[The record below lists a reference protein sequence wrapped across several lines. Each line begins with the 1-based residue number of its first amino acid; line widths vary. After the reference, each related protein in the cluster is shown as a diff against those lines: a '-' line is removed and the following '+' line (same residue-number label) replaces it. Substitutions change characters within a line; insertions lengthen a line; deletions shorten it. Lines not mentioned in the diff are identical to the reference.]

1 MKQTA
6 TQFQMPGMLNVLNIS
21 PRRSFDTEPWAAFYC
36 RLSQDDGLDG
46 ESNSIQHQKQ
56 ILERYAKEHGITRY
70 KFYVDDGISGT
81 TFNRPG
87 FQEMLADIE
96 AGYVSMV
103 VVKDMSRFGRD
114 YLQVGMY
121 TEVLFPEKDIHFV
134 AINDGVDS
142 EKGDNDFTPLR
153 NLFNEWYA
161 RDTSKKIRAVV
172 KAKGMSGKRLSH
184 LPPYGYIMGDEG
196 NWVIDEETGPVV
208 KEIFA
213 LCLSG
218 LGPTKIANILTARN
232 IPTPGTINYRRYGNK
247 QGYCPQAPCKWVY
260 QTVSNILERV
270 EYLGH
275 TVNFKTT
282 KKSYKSKKVIINGDD
297 KRMVFKNTH
306 PALIDQDTFD
316 RVQAI
321 RKGKCRHTKIGSVG
335 LFSGLLFC
343 ADCGSKM
350 YHHRGSGIKE
360 SYEYYTCAGYSKRVN
375 PCTTHHI
382 SVKNLKKLVTDD
394 LRRVTHFA
402 SENEREFVTMLVSC
416 SMREQKRALAEMQRE
431 LENSQNRYD
440 ELDNIIQHLYEDKIK
455 GQLTDERFAKL
466 SAGYEAEQKGLEGTI
481 KELSE
486 QITQKTDKT
495 INIDRFMKLV
505 KRHTSFEELTQTLL
519 NTFIEKILVHE
530 VEIDAEGKKH
540 QEIEIVYNFIG
551 SVELPE
557 EATHEEAS
565 EPVELPK
572 RESRRSKKS
581 A

>member
-1 MKQTA
+1 MPKEPKITA
-6 TQFQMPGMLNVLNIS
+6 LY
-21 PRRSFDTEPWAAFYC
+21 E
-36 RLSQDDGLDG
+36 RLSRDDDLAG
-46 ESNSIQHQKQ
+46 ESNSITNQKKY
-56 ILERYAKEHGITRY
+56 LEDYAQKNGFKNIRHFT
-70 KFYVDDGISGT
+70 DDGFSGVN
-81 TFNRPG
+81 FNRPG
-87 FQEMLADIE
+87 FQSLIKEVE
-96 AGYVSMV
+96 AGNVETLI
-103 VVKDMSRFGRD
+103 VKDMSRLGRN
-114 YLQVGMY
+114 YLQVGFY
-121 TEVLFPEKDIHFV
+121 TEVLFPQKNVRFL
-134 AINDGVDS
+134 AINNSIDS
-142 EKGDNDFTPLR
+142 NNASDNDFAPFL
-153 NLFNEWYA
+153 NIMNEWYA

-505 KRHTSFEELTQTLL
+505 KKHTSFEELTPTLL

>member
-6 TQFQMPGMLNVLNIS
+6 TQIKMPGMLNVLNIS
-21 PRRSFDTEPWAAFYC
+21 PIRSFDTEPWAAFYC

-96 AGYVSMV
+96 AGYVNMV

-184 LPPYGYIMGDEG
+184 LPPYGYIMGEEG

-260 QTVSNILERV
+260 QTVGNILERV
-270 EYLGH
+270 RFL
-275 TVNFKTT
+275 
-282 KKSYKSKKVIINGDD
+282 YKGIIINHN
-297 KRMVFKNTH
+297 KNR
-306 PALIDQDTFD
+306 A
-316 RVQAI
+316 
-321 RKGKCRHTKIGSVG
+321 
-335 LFSGLLFC
+335 
-343 ADCGSKM
+343 
-350 YHHRGSGIKE
+350 
-360 SYEYYTCAGYSKRVN
+360 
-375 PCTTHHI
+375 
-382 SVKNLKKLVTDD
+382 NL
-394 LRRVTHFA
+394 H
-402 SENEREFVTMLVSC
+402 
-416 SMREQKRALAEMQRE
+416 
-431 LENSQNRYD
+431 
-440 ELDNIIQHLYEDKIK
+440 
-455 GQLTDERFAKL
+455 
-466 SAGYEAEQKGLEGTI
+466 
-481 KELSE
+481 
-486 QITQKTDKT
+486 
-495 INIDRFMKLV
+495 
-505 KRHTSFEELTQTLL
+505 
-519 NTFIEKILVHE
+519 
-530 VEIDAEGKKH
+530 
-540 QEIEIVYNFIG
+540 
-551 SVELPE
+551 
-557 EATHEEAS
+557 
-565 EPVELPK
+565 
-572 RESRRSKKS
+572 
-581 A
+581 

>member
-6 TQFQMPGMLNVLNIS
+6 TQFKMPGIVNALNIS
-21 PRRSFDTEPWAAFYC
+21 SRRSFDMEPWAAFYC
-36 RLSQDDGLDG
+36 RLSQDDGLEG

-96 AGYVSMV
+96 AGYVYLV
-103 VVKDMSRFGRD
+103 AVKDMSRFGRD

-121 TEVLFPEKDIHFV
+121 TEVLFPEKDIRFV

-142 EKGDNDFTPLR
+142 KKGDNDFTPLR

-172 KAKGMSGKRLSH
+172 KTKGMAGKRLSH
-184 LPPYGYIMGDEG
+184 LLPYGYIMGDEE
-196 NWVIDEETGPVV
+196 NWIIDDETGPVV

-218 LGPTKIANILTARN
+218 LGPTKIANILTAKN

-247 QGYCPQAPCKWVY
+247 QGYCPQAPCKWIY
-260 QTVSNILERV
+260 QTISNILERV

-316 RVQAI
+316 RVQVI
-321 RKGKCRHTKIGSVG
+321 RQGKCRHTKIGSVG

-382 SVKNLKKLVTDD
+382 SVKNLKILVAAD

-402 SENEREFVTMLVSC
+402 AEHEREFITMMVSC
-416 SMREQKRALAEMQRE
+416 SMREQKRALVEMQKE
-431 LENSQNRYD
+431 LDISQSRYD

-466 SAGYEAEQKGLEGTI
+466 SARYEAEQKGLEETI
-481 KELSE
+481 KGLSE
-486 QITQKTDKT
+486 QISQKTDKT

-505 KRHTSFEELTQTLL
+505 KKHTSFEELTPTLF

-530 VEIDAEGKKH
+530 VEVDAEGQKRQK
-540 QEIEIVYNFIG
+540 IEIVYNFIG
-551 SVELPE
+551 SVELPK
-557 EATHEEAS
+557 EAYHEEAI
-565 EPVELPK
+565 EAIELPK
-572 RESRRSKKS
+572 REKRKKS

>member
-1 MKQTA
+1 MKRTA
-6 TQFQMPGMLNVLNIS
+6 TQFKMPGIANALNIS
-21 PRRSFDTEPWAAFYC
+21 SRRSFDTEPWAAFYC
-36 RLSQDDGLDG
+36 RLSQDDGLEG

-56 ILERYAKEHGITRY
+56 ILERYAKEYGITRY

-96 AGYVSMV
+96 AGYVYLV
-103 VVKDMSRFGRD
+103 AVKDMSRFGRD

-121 TEVLFPEKDIHFV
+121 TEVLFPEKDIRFV

-172 KAKGMSGKRLSH
+172 KAKGMAGKRLSH
-184 LPPYGYIMGDEG
+184 LPPYGYIMGDEE
-196 NWVIDEETGPVV
+196 NWIIDDETGPVV

-218 LGPTKIANILTARN
+218 LGPTKIANILTAKN

-247 QGYCPQAPCKWVY
+247 QGYCPQAPCKWIY
-260 QTVSNILERV
+260 QTVINILERV

-316 RVQAI
+316 RVQVI
-321 RKGKCRHTKIGSVG
+321 RQGKCRHTKIGSVG

-382 SVKNLKKLVTDD
+382 SVKNLKILVAAD

-402 SENEREFVTMLVSC
+402 AEHERESITMMVSC
-416 SMREQKRALAEMQRE
+416 SMREQKRALVEMQKE
-431 LENSQNRYD
+431 LDTSQSRYN

-466 SAGYEAEQKGLEGTI
+466 SAGYEAEQKGLEETI

-486 QITQKTDKT
+486 QISQKTDKT

-505 KRHTSFEELTQTLL
+505 KKHTSFEELTPTLL

-530 VEIDAEGKKH
+530 VEVDA
-540 QEIEIVYNFIG
+540 
-551 SVELPE
+551 
-557 EATHEEAS
+557 
-565 EPVELPK
+565 
-572 RESRRSKKS
+572 
-581 A
+581 

>member
-1 MKQTA
+1 MRQTA
-6 TQFQMPGMLNVLNIS
+6 TQFQMPGMANALSIS
-21 PRRSFDTEPWAAFYC
+21 SRRSFDTEPWAAFYC

-56 ILERYAKEHGITRY
+56 ILERYAKEHGIKKY

-96 AGYVSMV
+96 AGYVYMV

-184 LPPYGYIMGDEG
+184 LPPYGYIMGEDDK
-196 NWVIDEETGPVV
+196 WVIDEETGPAV

-218 LGPTKIANILTARN
+218 LGPTKIANILTTRN
-232 IPTPGTINYRRYGNK
+232 IPTPGTVNYRRYGNK
-247 QGYCPQAPCKWVY
+247 QGYCPQAPCKWLY

-297 KRMVFKNTH
+297 KRMIFKDTH

-316 RVQAI
+316 RVQVI
-321 RKGKCRHTKIGSVG
+321 RQGKCRHTKIGTVG

-350 YHHRGSGIKE
+350 YHHRGSGLKE

-382 SVKNLKKLVTDD
+382 SIKNLKKLVTED

-402 SENEREFVTMLVSC
+402 AEHEREFISMLVSC

-431 LENSQNRYD
+431 LENNQSRYD

-455 GQLTDERFAKL
+455 GQLTEERFTKL

-481 KELSE
+481 RELSE
-486 QITQKTDKT
+486 QIAQKTDKT

-505 KRHTSFEELTQTLL
+505 KKNTSFEELTPTLL

-530 VEIDAEGKKH
+530 IKVDAEGKKS
-540 QEIEIVYNFIG
+540 QKIEIVYNFIG

-557 EATHEEAS
+557 EAYQETAEE
-565 EPVELPK
+565 PIELPL
-572 RESRRSKKS
+572 RESRKRKKS

>member
-46 ESNSIQHQKQ
+46 ESNSIQHQKK

-96 AGYVSMV
+96 AGYVNMV

-218 LGPTKIANILTARN
+218 LGPTKIANILTDRN

-260 QTVSNILERV
+260 QSVSNILERV

-297 KRMVFKNTH
+297 KRMVFENTH

-375 PCTTHHI
+375 PCTTHHV
-382 SVKNLKKLVTDD
+382 SVKNLKKLVTED

-431 LENSQNRYD
+431 LESNQNRYD
-440 ELDNIIQHLYEDKIK
+440 EVDKIIQHLYEDKIK
-455 GQLTDERFAKL
+455 GNMTDMRFQKL
-466 SAGYEAEQKGLEGTI
+466 SAGYE
-481 KELSE
+481 SE
-486 QITQKTDKT
+486 QLYLMEAIEKLSAQIDQRTEQT

-505 KRHTSFEELTQTLL
+505 KKHTSFKELTPTLL

-530 VEIDAEGKKH
+530 VEVDEDGKKR
-540 QEIEIVYNFIG
+540 QKIEIIYNFIG
-551 SVELPE
+551 SVELPK
-557 EATHEEAS
+557 EAYHEEAA
-565 EPVELPK
+565 EPIELSK
-572 RESRRSKKS
+572 RERRRSKKS

>member
-1 MKQTA
+1 
-6 TQFQMPGMLNVLNIS
+6 
-21 PRRSFDTEPWAAFYC
+21 
-36 RLSQDDGLDG
+36 
-46 ESNSIQHQKQ
+46 
-56 ILERYAKEHGITRY
+56 
-70 KFYVDDGISGT
+70 
-81 TFNRPG
+81 
-87 FQEMLADIE
+87 MLADIE
-96 AGYVSMV
+96 AGYVNMV

-184 LPPYGYIMGDEG
+184 LPPYGYIMGEEG

-218 LGPTKIANILTARN
+218 LGPTKIANILTARS

-260 QTVSNILERV
+260 QTVGNILERV

-297 KRMVFKNTH
+297 KRMIFKNTH

-402 SENEREFVTMLVSC
+402 AENEREFVTMLVSC

-505 KRHTSFEELTQTLL
+505 KKHTSFEELTPTLL

-565 EPVELPK
+565 KPVELPK

>member
-1 MKQTA
+1 
-6 TQFQMPGMLNVLNIS
+6 
-21 PRRSFDTEPWAAFYC
+21 
-36 RLSQDDGLDG
+36 
-46 ESNSIQHQKQ
+46 
-56 ILERYAKEHGITRY
+56 
-70 KFYVDDGISGT
+70 
-81 TFNRPG
+81 
-87 FQEMLADIE
+87 MLADIE
-96 AGYVSMV
+96 AGYVNMV

-394 LRRVTHFA
+394 LR
-402 SENEREFVTMLVSC
+402 
-416 SMREQKRALAEMQRE
+416 
-431 LENSQNRYD
+431 
-440 ELDNIIQHLYEDKIK
+440 
-455 GQLTDERFAKL
+455 G
-466 SAGYEAEQKGLEGTI
+466 
-481 KELSE
+481 
-486 QITQKTDKT
+486 
-495 INIDRFMKLV
+495 
-505 KRHTSFEELTQTLL
+505 
-519 NTFIEKILVHE
+519 
-530 VEIDAEGKKH
+530 
-540 QEIEIVYNFIG
+540 
-551 SVELPE
+551 
-557 EATHEEAS
+557 
-565 EPVELPK
+565 
-572 RESRRSKKS
+572 
-581 A
+581 

>member
-1 MKQTA
+1 MRQTA
-6 TQFQMPGMLNVLNIS
+6 TQFQMPGMVNALSIS
-21 PRRSFDTEPWAAFYC
+21 SRRSFDTEPWAAFYC

-56 ILERYAKEHGITRY
+56 ILERYAKEHGITKY

-96 AGYVSMV
+96 SGYVYLV
-103 VVKDMSRFGRD
+103 AVKDMSRFGRD

-121 TEVLFPEKDIHFV
+121 TEVLFPEKDIRFV

-161 RDTSKKIRAVV
+161 R
-172 KAKGMSGKRLSH
+172 
-184 LPPYGYIMGDEG
+184 
-196 NWVIDEETGPVV
+196 DEETGPVV

-297 KRMVFKNTH
+297 KRMIFKNTH

-316 RVQAI
+316 RVQII
-321 RKGKCRHTKIGSVG
+321 RQGKCRHTKIGSVG

-382 SVKNLKKLVTDD
+382 SVKNLKKLVAAD

-402 SENEREFVTMLVSC
+402 AEHEREFITMLVSC

-431 LENSQNRYD
+431 LENSRSRYD

-455 GQLTDERFAKL
+455 GQLTEERFSKL

-481 KELSE
+481 RELSE
-486 QITQKTDKT
+486 QIAQKTDKT
-495 INIDRFMKLV
+495 INIDRFMNLV
-505 KRHTSFEELTQTLL
+505 KKNTSFEELTPTLL

-530 VEIDAEGKKH
+530 VEVNAEGQKR

-557 EATHEEAS
+557 EAYQAEAAD
-565 EPVELPK
+565 PIELPQPKSRK
-572 RESRRSKKS
+572 RKKS